1 MSFNVCFGRFIYYNY
16 SQRSYRYK
24 SVFDTLF
31 IVSLVVYLISWSYIW
46 SYLDH
51 RLTLKFEWERPLLNL
66 FFKWNLFQNS
76 FLWGGGLIRYIRYHH
91 ITLRHV
97 SCYVLS
103 TFSSRYVSRCVC
115 IFVISVSVFFYLLF
129 ILFFEIKSIPMQ
141 FKLFLLHMDFTL
153 LKV

>member
-76 FLWGGGLIRYIRYHH
+76 FLWGGGSYSVYSISSYHVTSRVMLRFINIFFQIRKQVCVYFRY
-91 ITLRHV
+91 
-97 SCYVLS
+97 
-103 TFSSRYVSRCVC
+103 FCVC
-115 IFVISVSVFFYLLF
+115 FFLFTFYF
-129 ILFFEIKSIPMQ
+129 ILWN
-141 FKLFLLHMDFTL
+141 
-153 LKV
+153 